1 VTAPQ
6 TATCL
11 LALGLACA
19 PGQVERVEYLGPDGL
34 LRRVELRQ
42 QASGAEVASQLGRP
56 DAIRRGPGQVV
67 YWLYTFDHIRFD
79 YVLTFRGDRLAHVR
93 YMTRPGADP

>member
-1 VTAPQ
+1 MTASR
-6 TATCL
+6 TASCV

-19 PGQVERVEYLGPDGL
+19 PGQVERLEYLGPDGL

-42 QASGAEVASQLGRP
+42 QASGVEVESLIGRP
-56 DAIRRGPGQVV
+56 NAIRRGPGQVE
-67 YWLYTFDHIRFD
+67 YWLYTFDHIRFN

-93 YMTRPGADP
+93 YMPRPGAGP